1 MPFLRRSLHFLAD
14 ALFPPRSTELMVRG
28 LPDDALS
35 ERMSPHPIELRIH
48 EATFSDAAALLPYVD
63 ARIRACVVEA
73 KFHGNGRAAQ
83 LLARALATYLSQFAR
98 SGRTGTYT
106 LLPIP
111 LSSQRLRERGY
122 NQAERVAR
130 IALQDPRLSHIP
142 YIGIDTGILV
152 RVRDTPPQTTL
163 SGAGRRQNLNGAF
176 AIANAPDPGTT
187 YILLDDVITTG
198 STLAAAAAELYK
210 DGAHHILPLGLA
222 YQPLK

>member
-28 LPDDALS
+28 LDGDALVRLLAPHS
-35 ERMSPHPIELRIH
+35 VPPREHGPRMP
-48 EATFSDAAALLPYVD
+48 DAVALLPYAD
-63 ARIRACVVEA
+63 AHVRACVVEA

-111 LSSQRLRERGY
+111 LSTQRLRERGY
-122 NQAERVAR
+122 NQVERVAR
-130 IALQDPRLSHIP
+130 IALSHPSLSHIP

-152 RVRDTPPQTTL
+152 RTRDTPPQTTL
-163 SGAGRRQNLNGAF
+163 SGAGRRQNLKGAF
-176 AIANAPDPGTT
+176 AIANAPDPRTT
-187 YILLDDVITTG
+187 YILLDDVSTTG

-210 DGAHHILPLGLA
+210 GGAHHILPLGLA